1 MQLVAPQKAVQK
13 AHFTVRHHFSK
24 FVTLSLFGIALR
36 IAFQQHQNVPIVI
49 LDTLDSE
56 KKFKILYSVVFSV
69 SASFCGSQKPKKVL
83 KVEQKETS
91 HIFNYEKRIG
101 DIRFK

>member
-1 MQLVAPQKAVQK
+1 MCHIEPEERKNHAAGCATESSQK

-24 FVTLSLFGIALR
+24 FTTLSLFGIALR

-56 KKFKILYSVVFSV
+56 KKSQNSLFSSILCFRIILWFSKT
-69 SASFCGSQKPKKVL
+69 QKSL
-83 KVEQKETS
+83 ESRT
-91 HIFNYEKRIG
+91 KRNQPYI
-101 DIRFK
+101 